1 MLIDRYLLREVSL
14 PFIGVSSALLLVFLT
29 YSITAFLAKAS
40 GGLLNPG
47 EIAHLTFLKSV
58 IALEVL
64 LPMGCTW
71 ALSSDLAV
79 FTVTRRFMPCK
90 LPELAKAACC
100 DRSSCLRFRWQS

>member
-1 MLIDRYLLREVSL
+1 MLVDRYLLREVSL

-47 EIAHLTFLKSV
+47 EIAHLTFLKSL

-64 LPMGCTW
+64 LPMG
-71 ALSSDLAV
+71 LYLGV
-79 FTVTRRFMPCK
+79 IIGLGR
-90 LPELAKAACC
+90 L
-100 DRSSCLRFRWQS
+100 